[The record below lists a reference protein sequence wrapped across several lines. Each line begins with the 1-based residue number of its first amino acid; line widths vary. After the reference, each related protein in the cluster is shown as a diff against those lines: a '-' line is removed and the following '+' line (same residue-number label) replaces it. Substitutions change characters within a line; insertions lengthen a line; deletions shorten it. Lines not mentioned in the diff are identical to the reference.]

1 MHTYKTLKELE
12 NEASEQKL
20 EHVLNHPFFAKKSSL
35 QEKAMKPEAGDGHNH
50 GSEDLDDYEAEVKDG
65 MDVTKAKVRKRA
77 KELQNSV
84 DLQNKT
90 ASTDSYGESFDI
102 DESCGCE
109 DVTSKV
115 DGRTKAYRE
124 TYTRIMDRLAK
135 LKEKAKK
142 HNMEQYG
149 EKEETTV

>member
-20 EHVLNHPFFAKKSSL
+20 DHVLSHPFFAKRSSL
-35 QEKAMKPEAGDGHNH
+35 LEKSMKPVDGDGHNH
-50 GSEDLDDYEAEVKDG
+50 GSEDIDDYDAEVKAG
-65 MDVTKAKVRKRA
+65 MDVSKAKIRKRP
-77 KELQNSV
+77 KESGNVEAQMKNAHATS
-84 DLQNKT
+84 
-90 ASTDSYGESFDI
+90 DI
-102 DESCGCE
+102 DEQDIEESCGCE
-109 DVTSKV
+109 DVTARV

-124 TYTRIMDRLAK
+124 TYTRIMNRLSK

-149 EKEETTV
+149 KEEASI

>member
-20 EHVLNHPFFAKKSSL
+20 DHVLNHPFFAKKSSL

-149 EKEETTV
+149 KKEK

>member
-20 EHVLNHPFFAKKSSL
+20 DHVLNHPFFAKKSSL
-35 QEKAMKPEAGDGHNH
+35 QEKISKPKESDGHDH
-50 GSEDLDDYEAEVKDG
+50 SSETMNQYKAEHEKNG
-65 MDVTKAKVRKRA
+65 MDVTKSRPKRRPS
-77 KELQNSV
+77 ESGSV
-84 DLQNKT
+84 EAMKNAH
-90 ASTDSYGESFDI
+90 ASYDI
-102 DESCGCE
+102 DEIEIDEACGCE

-124 TYTRIMDRLAK
+124 TYTRIMNRLSK

-149 EKEETTV
+149 KKEK

>member
-1 MHTYKTLKELE
+1 M
-12 NEASEQKL
+12 
-20 EHVLNHPFFAKKSSL
+20 
-35 QEKAMKPEAGDGHNH
+35 
-50 GSEDLDDYEAEVKDG
+50 
-65 MDVTKAKVRKRA
+65 
-77 KELQNSV
+77 
-84 DLQNKT
+84 
-90 ASTDSYGESFDI
+90 
-102 DESCGCE
+102 
-109 DVTSKV
+109 TSKV